1 MPAFA
6 LILAGYAAYAK
17 YEQSKLAKYDDTI
30 SLEGK
35 SSIALL
41 PTEQEMSILQYPI
54 CTITFFEGDAAS
66 VAPFLERRIEEILA
80 ANPWLSGWLIRDAAD
95 VYRVK
100 IYYDGTAQDRCKGG
114 GHFEVVSEPFV
125 PLPVTQ
131 NKNEVRI
138 FEALLAERNLIVP
151 INFEL
156 IGRDRPF
163 WKVAV
168 VPCLDDPTGKFALV
182 VSMSHAAGDA
192 HTYYRLFQ
200 MLDVE
205 SSVVALDA
213 RRVPFR
219 EALEA
224 MSESRSGDTE
234 YLAQATKHPLLD
246 LSTGG
251 SGSSADDPIVMKT
264 FFVDEDWILDRK
276 SERQSVFVTPDK
288 IADHAQGGEGPSRD
302 AGSNNNRGGKIAT
315 VVSLNSILTSW
326 FFQLNGASIG
336 LMAVN
341 VRHRLDDCELGEDHA
356 GNYVTTI
363 PYTPDDYRTPGRIQ
377 QSLRRLQRCG
387 NPGEP
392 PKDLPPLSW
401 SMTCS
406 LSNDWSRW
414 FRDELYLHDD
424 VSLKLHMPLWHTE
437 FVASLPSR
445 FSSLHMFTAQPEGI
459 DGRER
464 RLGATVLCRKSVW
477 GKIQESGVVE
487 EMIVD
492 F

>member
-30 SLEGK
+30 HLEGK

-41 PTEQEMSILQYPI
+41 PSEQEMSILQYPI
-54 CTITFFEGDAAS
+54 CTIAFFEGDSAH
-66 VAPFLERRIEEILA
+66 VAPHLERRVSEILA
-80 ANPWLSGWLIRDAAD
+80 ANPWLSGWLIRDATD
-95 VYRVK
+95 DYRVK
-100 IYYDGTAQDRCKGG
+100 IYYDATLQDRCKGG
-114 GHFEVVSEPFV
+114 GGHLEVVTEPFV

-131 NKNEVRI
+131 NKNEVRA
-138 FEALLAERNLIVP
+138 FEALLVERNLIVP
-151 INFEL
+151 NNYEL

-168 VPCLDDPTGKFALV
+168 VPCLDDPRGKFALV

-192 HTYYRLFQ
+192 HTYYQLFQ
-200 MLDVE
+200 MLDLE

-213 RRVPFR
+213 NRVPYR

-224 MSESRSGDTE
+224 MSDGKQSDAE
-234 YLAQATKHPLLD
+234 YLAEATKHPLID
-246 LSTGG
+246 LSAATTGG
-251 SGSSADDPIVMKT
+251 SGADDPIVMKT
-264 FFVDEDWILDRK
+264 FFVDADWILDRK

-288 IADHAQGGEGPSRD
+288 IAEQIQGGEERPSRD
-302 AGSNNNRGGKIAT
+302 AGFSSRSGKIAT

-326 FFQLNGASIG
+326 WFQLNGASIG

-341 VRHRLDDCELGEDHA
+341 VRHRLDACEVGDHHA

-387 NPGEP
+387 PDAT
-392 PKDLPPLSW
+392 KDLPPLSW
-401 SMTCS
+401 KMTCS

-414 FRDELYLHDD
+414 FRDELYLHDT

-464 RLGATVLCRKSVW
+464 RLGATVVCRRSVW
-477 GKIQESGVVE
+477 DKVQASGVVD